1 MPIGRRVP
9 ELTAL
14 SEALDAAHYGASVAD
29 IVRTS
34 VWRVPTPLPR
44 AVLTPAGPYDT
55 FFHVVVTA
63 EDLDGRVGWGY
74 SGLAGEAVLDATVER
89 ARALLGACRPTLDG
103 LLAIEHFEERFP
115 GATSDTAGKAAANA
129 IALAAWDL
137 AARRLGVACADLW
150 GRRPDTEGLACYASG
165 FFLDA
170 SPVEVE
176 AEAELYRS
184 QGYRYVKMR
193 TGLPVVDD
201 LARLAAVQRVFPEPG
216 AVAVDAVNSWSPR
229 DTEAFVEGC
238 ETPLLWVEDPT
249 RYEVLGALLMLGAPI
264 AAGESLETLAELN
277 ALLANA
283 RVDCALLDLQ
293 RLGGPL
299 RFLAVAHALA
309 ARGVRIGAHIYTA
322 ASAHLLACVD
332 DPLPVEVFDWSDALF
347 ETPPASGPDGRII
360 VDGPGFGAALRV
372 ETLERH
378 GRRFDIAV

>member
-1 MPIGRRVP
+1 
-9 ELTAL
+9 
-14 SEALDAAHYGASVAD
+14 
-29 IVRTS
+29 
-34 VWRVPTPLPR
+34 
-44 AVLTPAGPYDT
+44 
-55 FFHVVVTA
+55 VVTA

-74 SGLAGEAVLDATVER
+74 SGLATEGLLDATVDR

-103 LLAIEHFEERFP
+103 LLGIEHFEERFP
-115 GATSDTAGKAAANA
+115 GSVSDTAGKAAANA
-129 IALAAWDL
+129 IALAVWDL
-137 AARRLGVACADLW
+137 AGQRLGVACADLW
-150 GRRPDTEGLACYASG
+150 GRRPDTDGLPCYASG

-193 TGLPVVDD
+193 TGLPVDED

-216 AVAVDAVNSWSPR
+216 AVAVDAVNSWSAR
-229 DTEAFVEGC
+229 DTEAFVDGC

-249 RYEVLGALLMLGAPI
+249 HYDLLGSLLMLGAPI
-264 AAGESLETLAELN
+264 AAGESLETLREFN

-283 RVDCALLDLQ
+283 RIDCALLDVQ

-299 RFLAVAHALA
+299 RFLATAQVLA

-347 ETPPASGPDGRII
+347 EKPPGAAADGNIA
-360 VDGPGFGAALRV
+360 VDGPGFGATLCRD
-372 ETLERH
+372 TLERH
-378 GRRFDIAV
+378 GRRFDTEV